1 MRRFLLSFLALL
13 LAFVLAFLVYMT
25 QSVDYG
31 RQVKVNALLGDLREL
46 DADWNE
52 SVLRTR
58 TEFLANPDMLRVSRD
73 RFGRLVNELSLEARG
88 LDDPVLVANVARLS
102 TLYDGK
108 LALMASYRDAGAASN
123 TALRRVMES
132 VPVAQARLR
141 EFRAAGAALADA
153 RIDDVR
159 MLLDRL
165 ATTSMEFSVVS
176 GSRLTE
182 EIEQAEFKLLAA
194 LDVLPPAYRE
204 PVQQTIGHLKALREG
219 QPLRDQLFAKLYY
232 YPTAPRTD
240 ALGDLFEQRF
250 LAAYEQRELYRVY
263 LIFFSA
269 ALLVILGYAASQ
281 LHRSYRI
288 INGVNLQL
296 KRANETL
303 EDKVALRTRELSE
316 ALTHLKESEAM
327 LVQSEKMS
335 SLGQMV
341 AGVAHEI
348 NTPLA
353 YVKSSLD
360 AAHEQLPQ
368 LALLCE
374 DTGRLMNMLQA
385 GDASEQDV
393 NTQFARVS
401 AMAAE
406 QHESEGIVT
415 LQRQVED
422 GLHGIAQISE
432 IVGSLKDFSRL
443 DRTKLASF
451 DLQEGL
457 ENTLKI
463 ARHEVK
469 TKRIVRRFGDIP
481 AISCSPSQINQVFLN
496 LVTNA
501 AQATSADGGTI
512 VLTTRRVGDREVA
525 VDIDDNGCGIPA
537 DVLPKIFDPFFT
549 TKDVGKGTGLG
560 LAIAYKIVQQH
571 GGRILVESKVGQ
583 GTRFTVILPIT
594 AAASAAG

>member
-1 MRRFLLSFLALL
+1 
-13 LAFVLAFLVYMT
+13 
-25 QSVDYG
+25 
-31 RQVKVNALLGDLREL
+31 
-46 DADWNE
+46 
-52 SVLRTR
+52 
-58 TEFLANPDMLRVSRD
+58 
-73 RFGRLVNELSLEARG
+73 
-88 LDDPVLVANVARLS
+88 
-102 TLYDGK
+102 
-108 LALMASYRDAGAASN
+108 
-123 TALRRVMES
+123 
-132 VPVAQARLR
+132 
-141 EFRAAGAALADA
+141 
-153 RIDDVR
+153 
-159 MLLDRL
+159 
-165 ATTSMEFSVVS
+165 
-176 GSRLTE
+176 
-182 EIEQAEFKLLAA
+182 
-194 LDVLPPAYRE
+194 
-204 PVQQTIGHLKALREG
+204 
-219 QPLRDQLFAKLYY
+219 
-232 YPTAPRTD
+232 
-240 ALGDLFEQRF
+240 
-250 LAAYEQRELYRVY
+250 
-263 LIFFSA
+263 
-269 ALLVILGYAASQ
+269 
-281 LHRSYRI
+281 
-288 INGVNLQL
+288 
-296 KRANETL
+296 
-303 EDKVALRTRELSE
+303 
-316 ALTHLKESEAM
+316 
-327 LVQSEKMS
+327 
-335 SLGQMV
+335 
-341 AGVAHEI
+341 
-348 NTPLA
+348 
-353 YVKSSLD
+353 
-360 AAHEQLPQ
+360 
-368 LALLCE
+368 
-374 DTGRLMNMLQA
+374 MNMLQA

-406 QHESEGIVT
+406 QHESEGIAT

-451 DLQEGL
+451 DLHEGL
-457 ENTLKI
+457 ESTLKI